1 MNKEFKFN
9 TPNNVFNIFS
19 SYPLDDII
27 KKYHLDNYY
36 ELKQIHS
43 DIVINTNHEV
53 IDNNADEVV
62 DGKYVWHIKK
72 DVNDYELKFITSK
85 KSVVVKKKIDIK
97 LLMYIGFSSAVF
109 LLLLILGI
117 IIKHKRVN
125 KI

>member
-1 MNKEFKFN
+1 MFHFEHFNFLSDDDKYYLFAGGAFKCSF
-9 TPNNVFNIFS
+9 
-19 SYPLDDII
+19 YAYEYLDS
-27 KKYHLDNYY
+27 L
-36 ELKQIHS
+36 